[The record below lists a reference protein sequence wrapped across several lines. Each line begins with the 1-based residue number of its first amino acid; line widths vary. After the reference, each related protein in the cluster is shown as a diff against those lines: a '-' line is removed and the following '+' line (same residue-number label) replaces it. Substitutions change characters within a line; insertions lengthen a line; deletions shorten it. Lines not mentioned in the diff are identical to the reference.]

1 MPDLKR
7 RWLHL
12 KAAFGPKP
20 QPRSSSLA
28 KTALGLSGLLGPVG
42 RSAVVANSPSTVFK
56 ELALETW
63 LAEPPNPLVNT
74 PIANSAGLRVG
85 TSWARRII
93 AGDLPPD
100 RGLIR

>member
-7 RWLHL
+7 RWAHL
-12 KAAFGPKP
+12 KVAFGP
-20 QPRSSSLA
+20 
-28 KTALGLSGLLGPVG
+28 SGTTLTDLTGH
-42 RSAVVANSPSTVFK
+42 SPSTMFK

-63 LAEPPNPLVNT
+63 LTEPPNPLVNT

-85 TSWARRII
+85 TSWARSII
-93 AGDLPPD
+93 AADLPPD